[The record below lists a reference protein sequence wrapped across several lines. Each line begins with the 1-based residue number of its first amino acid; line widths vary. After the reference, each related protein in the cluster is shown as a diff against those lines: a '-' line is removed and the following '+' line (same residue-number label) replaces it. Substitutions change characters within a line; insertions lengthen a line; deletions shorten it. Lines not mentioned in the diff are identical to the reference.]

1 MAKAKSKSSAKP
13 KSKASEKSK
22 SKSKP
27 SKAAPVPADDI
38 DIKDDD
44 DTALDPALDI
54 VDDEVAVD
62 VPEVAD
68 APDAVD
74 GAAKRGRAVKEP
86 PPPKNWRV
94 EGLSPEGIRV
104 ILGRFVTR
112 EEAEP
117 ELDRIK
123 EDGFYAKVRLV
134 ETTDASK

>member
-27 SKAAPVPADDI
+27 SKAAPAPADDI

-44 DTALDPALDI
+44 ETALDI

-68 APDAVD
+68 AGEAPDAGD

-117 ELDRIK
+117 ELERIK

-134 ETTDASK
+134 ETSDSPKS